1 MTGALIYNGAPLSL
15 CPVYATFKFSPLPCL
30 ATTVKPNRPRQRYNS
45 AMPVVSPAR
54 YNSRQQQGGS
64 VQATLLDRRSFLRVS
79 AVAGGGILVALHFDP
94 IAEVLAQAPQA
105 PPAAFQPTA
114 FLRVAA
120 DGVVTIMSKNPEV
133 GQGVKTHLPMLI
145 ADELDVDWKDVRIE
159 QADLDETK
167 FGPQRAG
174 GSTSTPTN
182 WDPLRRVGAACRQM
196 FVTVAA
202 QSWSVPESECQ
213 TSSGRVTHLPTKR
226 TLGYGALAE
235 KAAALPA
242 PDLKSVKLKDPK
254 DYKIIGHSIHSVDHP
269 SIVTGKN
276 LYSIDFKVPGMLY
289 AVYDKCPVYAGK
301 FVSANFDEI
310 KAMPGVRH
318 AFSVDGTSDLL
329 GLHCGVAIVADTWWQ
344 ANTARKKLRAK
355 WDEGTTAQQSS
366 EGFARRAEELSKQPP
381 AITLRSDGDAEKALQ
396 SAAKTVEAA
405 YSYPFLAHAPM
416 EPENCLAHYHDG
428 KLEFWSP
435 SQTPENGRLL
445 VSKVLNIP
453 HDDIIVHMK
462 RAGGGFGRRLTNDYM
477 LEAGAIAKQ
486 VGVPVK
492 LLWTREDDFHHDH
505 YRPAGF
511 HFLSG
516 GIDASGKLVAWRNH
530 FVSFGEG
537 QQFAPSANIPG
548 SEFPG
553 TFLPNFFFGASL
565 MPLGVPTYAL
575 RAPRS
580 NAFSWVFQSFTDEL
594 AHAAGKDPVQ
604 FRLDLLAAPRV
615 TSPDAKPDPFSSDL
629 DAARM
634 QGVLKLVAEKSGWGA
649 HKLPSGAGMGVAF
662 QFAHRGYFAEV
673 VQLRVDSKS
682 KVKVDKVLV
691 AGDVGSQII
700 NPLNAENQVR
710 GAVIEGLS
718 SVMSYEITIDAGRA
732 VQSNFHEYP
741 PLRMNQVPA
750 EIEVHFLRTDNSPT
764 GLGEPALPPVLP
776 AVCNAIFAATGKR
789 VRSLPLSKHG
799 FSWA

>member
-1 MTGALIYNGAPLSL
+1 MT
-15 CPVYATFKFSPLPCL
+15 T
-30 ATTVKPNRPRQRYNS
+30 
-45 AMPVVSPAR
+45 
-54 YNSRQQQGGS
+54 
-64 VQATLLDRRSFLRVS
+64 TLLDRRSFLRVS
-79 AVAGGGILVALHFDP
+79 AIAGGGILLALHSELVP
-94 IAEVLAQAPQA
+94 EILAQSSQA
-105 PPAAFQPTA
+105 PAPSFLPTA

-120 DGVVTIMSKNPEV
+120 DGTVTILSKNPEV
-133 GQGVKTHLPMLI
+133 GQGVKTHLPMII

-167 FGPQRAG
+167 YGKQIAG

-196 FVTVAA
+196 FVAAAVNGAPAVFNAAA
-202 QSWSVPESECQ
+202 QTWSVPESECR
-213 TSSGRVTHLPTKR
+213 TSSGRVIHSASNR

-235 KAAALPA
+235 KAATLPS
-242 PDLKSVKLKDPK
+242 PDLKTVQLKDPK
-254 DYKIIGHSIHSVDHP
+254 DYKIIGRSIHGVDNP

-276 LYSIDFKVPGMLY
+276 LYSIDFRLPGMLW
-289 AVYDKCPVYAGK
+289 AVFEKCPVYAGK
-301 FVSANFDEI
+301 FLSANFDEI
-310 KAMPGVRH
+310 KSLPGVRH
-318 AFSVDGTSDLL
+318 AFAVDGTSDLL

-344 ANTARKKLRAK
+344 ANTARKTLRAK
-355 WDEGTTAQQSS
+355 WDEGPTALQSS
-366 EGFARRAEELSKQPP
+366 EAFARRAEELSKQSP
-381 AITLRSDGDAEKALQ
+381 AITIRKDGDADAALQ
-396 SAAKTVEAA
+396 SSAKTVEAS
-405 YSYPFLAHAPM
+405 YFYPFLAHAPL
-416 EPENCLAHYHDG
+416 EPENCLAHFHDG

-511 HFLSG
+511 HFLKG
-516 GIDASGKLVAWRNH
+516 GLDSSGKLVSWRNH

-537 QQFAPSANIPG
+537 TQFAPSASISGNQ
-548 SEFPG
+548 FPG
-553 TFLPNFFFGASL
+553 TFLRDFFFGASL

-575 RAPRS
+575 RAPGS

-594 AHAAGKDPVQ
+594 AHAAGKDPIQ
-604 FRLDLLAAPRV
+604 FRLDLLGAPRV
-615 TSPDAKPDPFSSDL
+615 ASTPPATGELEF
-629 DAARM
+629 DAARAS
-634 QGVLKLVAEKSGWGA
+634 GVLKLVAEKSSWG
-649 HKLPSGAGMGVAF
+649 KRTLPKDTGMGVAF
-662 QFAHRGYFAEV
+662 QYSHRGYFAEV
-673 VQLRVDSKS
+673 VELRVDSNS
-682 KVKVDKVLV
+682 KVKVNKIWAV
-691 AGDVGSQII
+691 GDVGSQII
-700 NPLNAENQVR
+700 NPSNAENQVR
-710 GAVIEGLS
+710 GAIIEGLS
-718 SVMSYEITIDAGRA
+718 SVMTYEITIDAGRA

-741 PLRMNQVPA
+741 PVRMNQVPA
-750 EIEVHFLRTDNSPT
+750 EIEVHFLKTDNPPT

-776 AVCNAIFAATGKR
+776 AVCNAIFAVTGKR
-789 VRSLPLSKHG
+789 IRSLPLSKHG

>member
-1 MTGALIYNGAPLSL
+1 M
-15 CPVYATFKFSPLPCL
+15 
-30 ATTVKPNRPRQRYNS
+30 
-45 AMPVVSPAR
+45 
-54 YNSRQQQGGS
+54 
-64 VQATLLDRRSFLRVS
+64 QATLLDRRSFLRVS
-79 AVAGGGILVALHFDP
+79 AVAGGGLLLALHLDP
-94 IAEVLAQAPQA
+94 ITEIFAQSPQV
-105 PPAAFQPTA
+105 PPAAFLPTA
-114 FLRVAA
+114 FLRVTA
-120 DGVVTIMSKNPEV
+120 DGIVTIMGKNPEI
-133 GQGVKTHLPMLI
+133 GQGVKTSLPMII

-167 FGPQRAG
+167 YGPQRAG
-174 GSTSTPTN
+174 GSTATPVN

-196 FVTVAA
+196 FVTAAA
-202 QSWSVPESECQ
+202 QTWSVPESECQ
-213 TSSGRVTHLPTKR
+213 TSSGRVTHQPSKR
-226 TLGYGALAE
+226 TLTYGALAE
-235 KAAALPA
+235 KAATLSP

-254 DYKIIGHSIHSVDHP
+254 DYKIIGKPIHSVDNA

-289 AVYDKCPVYAGK
+289 AVYEKCPVYAGK
-301 FVSANFDEI
+301 FISANFDEI
-310 KAMPGVRH
+310 KALPGVRH

-344 ANTARKKLRAK
+344 ANSARKKLRAV
-355 WDEGTTAQQSS
+355 WNEGPTAQQSS
-366 EGFARRAEELSKQPP
+366 AGFARRADELSKQAP
-381 AITLRSDGDAEKALQ
+381 AITVRSDGDADKALQ
-396 SAAKTVEAA
+396 SAAKIVESA

-428 KLEFWSP
+428 KMEFWSP
-435 SQTPENGRLL
+435 SQTPESGRQL
-445 VSKVLNIP
+445 VAKVFNIP
-453 HDDIIVHMK
+453 HDDIIVHLK

-477 LEAGAIAKQ
+477 LEAAAIAKQ

-511 HFLSG
+511 HFLKG
-516 GIDASGKLVAWRNH
+516 GLDASGKLVAWRNH

-537 QQFAPSANIPG
+537 QQFAPSANIP
-548 SEFPG
+548 SNEFPG
-553 TFLPNFFFGASL
+553 TFLSNFFFGASL
-565 MPLGVPTYAL
+565 MPLGVPTYAM

-604 FRLDLLAAPRV
+604 FRLDLLNSPRIP
-615 TSPDAKPDPFSSDL
+615 TATPSTNPAEADL

-634 QGVLKLVAEKSGWGA
+634 SGVLKLVAEKSGWGSR
-649 HKLPSGAGMGVAF
+649 KLPADTGMGVAF
-662 QFAHRGYFAEV
+662 QFSHRGYFAEV
-673 VQLRVDSKS
+673 VELRVDANSKI
-682 KVKVDKVLV
+682 KVNKVWV

-700 NPLNAENQVR
+700 NPSGAENQVR
-710 GAVIEGLS
+710 GGVIEGLS
-718 SVMSYEITIDAGRA
+718 HVMSYEITIDGGRA
-732 VQSNFHEYP
+732 LQSNFHEYP
-741 PLRMNQVPA
+741 PVRMNQVPP
-750 EIEVHFLRTDNSPT
+750 EIEVHFLKTDNSPT

-776 AVCNAIFAATGKR
+776 AVCNAIFAVTGKR

>member
-1 MTGALIYNGAPLSL
+1 MST
-15 CPVYATFKFSPLPCL
+15 
-30 ATTVKPNRPRQRYNS
+30 
-45 AMPVVSPAR
+45 
-54 YNSRQQQGGS
+54 
-64 VQATLLDRRSFLRVS
+64 TLLDRRAFFRVS
-79 AVAGGGILVALHFDP
+79 AIAGGGVLLALHSELLP
-94 IAEVLAQAPQA
+94 EVFAQSSQAPA
-105 PPAAFQPTA
+105 PAFVPTA
-114 FLRVAA
+114 FIRVAA
-120 DGVVTIMSKNPEV
+120 DGTVTIMSKNPEI
-133 GQGVKTHLPMLI
+133 GQGVKTHLPMII
-145 ADELDVDWKDVRIE
+145 ADELDVDWKSVRVE

-167 FGPQRAG
+167 YGPQRAG

-182 WDPLRRVGAACRQM
+182 WDPLRRVGAAGRQM
-196 FVTVAA
+196 FVAAAA
-202 QSWSVPESECQ
+202 QTWSVPESECQ
-213 TSSGRVTHLPTKR
+213 TSSGRVVHQPTKR
-226 TLGYGALAE
+226 TLTYGALAE
-235 KAAALPA
+235 KVATLPP
-242 PDLKSVKLKDPK
+242 PDLKSVQLKDPK
-254 DYKIIGHSIHSVDHP
+254 DYKIIGRSIHAVDNH

-276 LYSIDFKVPGMLY
+276 LYSIDFRVPGMLW
-289 AVYDKCPVYAGK
+289 AVYEKCPVYAGK
-301 FVSANFDEI
+301 FLSANFDEI
-310 KAMPGVRH
+310 KSQPGVRH
-318 AFSVDGTSDLL
+318 AFAVDGTSDLL

-344 ANTARKKLRAK
+344 ANTARKQLRAK

-381 AITLRSDGDAEKALQ
+381 AITLRSDGDADKALQ
-396 SAAKTVEAA
+396 SASKTVEAA
-405 YSYPFLAHAPM
+405 YTYPFLAHAPM

-511 HFLSG
+511 HFLKG
-516 GIDASGKLVAWRNH
+516 GLDSSGKLVAWRNH

-537 QQFAPSANIPG
+537 KQFAPSAGIPANQ
-548 SEFPG
+548 FPG
-553 TFLPNFFFGASL
+553 TFLQDFFFGASL

-575 RAPRS
+575 RAPGS
-580 NAFSWVFQSFTDEL
+580 NAYSWVFQSFTDEL

-604 FRLDLLAAPRV
+604 FRLDLLSAPRV
-615 TSPDAKPDPFSSDL
+615 ASASSSSNPGDADF
-629 DAARM
+629 DASRM
-634 QGVLKLVAEKSGWGA
+634 QGVLKLVAEKSAWG
-649 HKLPSGAGMGVAF
+649 KRTLPKDTGMGVAF

-673 VQLRVDSKS
+673 VELRVGENNKL
-682 KVKVDKVLV
+682 KINKIWV

-700 NPLNAENQVR
+700 NPINAENQVR
-710 GAVIEGLS
+710 GGIIEGLS
-718 SVMSYEITIDAGRA
+718 SVMNYEITIDAGRA

-741 PLRMNQVPA
+741 PVRMNQVPA
-750 EIEVHFLRTDNSPT
+750 EIEVHFLKTDNSPT

-776 AVCNAIFAATGKR
+776 AVCNAIFAVTGNR
-789 VRSLPLSKHG
+789 IRSLPLAKHG

>member
-1 MTGALIYNGAPLSL
+1 
-15 CPVYATFKFSPLPCL
+15 
-30 ATTVKPNRPRQRYNS
+30 
-45 AMPVVSPAR
+45 
-54 YNSRQQQGGS
+54 

-94 IAEVLAQAPQA
+94 VAEIFAQAPQA
-105 PPAAFQPTA
+105 SPAAFLPTA

-120 DGVVTIMSKNPEV
+120 DGIVTIMSKNPEI
-133 GQGVKTHLPMLI
+133 GQGVKTHLPMII

-167 FGPQRAG
+167 YGPQRAG

-196 FVTVAA
+196 FVTAAA
-202 QSWSVPESECQ
+202 QTWSVPDSECQ
-213 TSSGRVTHLPTKR
+213 TSSGRVIHQPTKR
-226 TLGYGALAE
+226 TLTYGALAE

-254 DYKIIGHSIHSVDHP
+254 DYKIIGRPIRSVDNP

-289 AVYDKCPVYAGK
+289 AVYEKCPVYAGK
-301 FVSANFDEI
+301 CVGANLDQI

-318 AFSVDGTSDLL
+318 VFEVEGTQDLL
-329 GLHCGVAIVADTWWQ
+329 GLHWGVAVVADTWWQ
-344 ANTARKKLRAK
+344 ANVARKKLQAK
-355 WDEGTTAQQSS
+355 WNEGPTAQQSS
-366 EGFARRAEELSKQPP
+366 AGFARRADELSKQPP
-381 AITLRSDGDAEKALQ
+381 AITLRSDGDAEKSLQ
-396 SAAKTVEAA
+396 SAAKIVEGA
-405 YSYPFLAHAPM
+405 YSYPFLSHAPM

-435 SQTPENGRLL
+435 SQTPESGRQL

-511 HFLSG
+511 HFLKG
-516 GIDASGKLVAWRNH
+516 GVDSSGKLVAWRNH
-530 FVSFGEG
+530 FVSFGAG
-537 QQFAPSANIPG
+537 QQFAPSANIP
-548 SEFPG
+548 SNEFPG

-565 MPLGVPTYAL
+565 MPLGVPTYAM

-604 FRLDLLAAPRV
+604 FRLDLLQSPRV
-615 TSPDAKPDPFSSDL
+615 TSGTPSTNPAEADL
-629 DAARM
+629 DASRM
-634 QGVLKLVAEKSGWGA
+634 QGVLKLVAEKSGWG
-649 HKLPSGAGMGVAF
+649 KRTLPKDTAMGVAF

-673 VQLRVDSKS
+673 VELRVDAK
-682 KVKVDKVLV
+682 KKIKINKIWV

-718 SVMSYEITIDAGRA
+718 SVMSFEITIDAGRA
-732 VQSNFHEYP
+732 MQSNFHEYEP
-741 PLRMNQVPA
+741 VRMNQVPP
-750 EIEVHFLRTDNSPT
+750 EIEVYFLKTDNSPT
-764 GLGEPALPPVLP
+764 GLGEPALPPILP
-776 AVCNAIFAATGKR
+776 AVCNAISSATGER
-789 VRSLPLSKHG
+789 IRSLPLSKHG
-799 FSWA
+799 YSWA

>member
-1 MTGALIYNGAPLSL
+1 MQT
-15 CPVYATFKFSPLPCL
+15 
-30 ATTVKPNRPRQRYNS
+30 
-45 AMPVVSPAR
+45 
-54 YNSRQQQGGS
+54 
-64 VQATLLDRRSFLRVS
+64 TLLDRRAFLRVS
-79 AVAGGGILVALHFDP
+79 AVAGGGLLLALHLDP
-94 IAEVLAQAPQA
+94 VGDILAQAPQL
-105 PPAAFQPTA
+105 PPAAFLPTA
-114 FLRVAA
+114 FLRVTA
-120 DGVVTIMSKNPEV
+120 DGIVTIMGKNPEI
-133 GQGVKTHLPMLI
+133 GQGVKTSLPMII

-167 FGPQRAG
+167 YGPQRAG
-174 GSTSTPTN
+174 GSTATPVN

-196 FVTVAA
+196 FVTAAA
-202 QSWSVPESECQ
+202 QTWSVPESECQ
-213 TSSGRVTHLPTKR
+213 TSSGRVTHQPSMR
-226 TLGYGALAE
+226 TLTYGSLAE
-235 KAAALPA
+235 KAATLSP

-254 DYKIIGHSIHSVDHP
+254 DYKIIGKPIHSVDNA

-289 AVYDKCPVYAGK
+289 AVYEKCPVYAGK

-310 KAMPGVRH
+310 KSLPGVRH

-344 ANTARKKLRAK
+344 ANSARKKLQAK
-355 WDEGTTAQQSS
+355 WNEGPTAQQSS
-366 EGFARRAEELSKQPP
+366 AGFARRADELSKQAP
-381 AITLRSDGDAEKALQ
+381 AITVRSDGDADKALQ

-405 YSYPFLAHAPM
+405 YAYPFLAHAPM

-435 SQTPENGRLL
+435 SQTPESGRQL
-445 VSKVLNIP
+445 VAKVFNIP
-453 HDDIIVHMK
+453 HDDIIVHLK

-477 LEAGAIAKQ
+477 LEAAAIAKQ

-511 HFLSG
+511 HFLKG
-516 GIDASGKLVAWRNH
+516 GLDSSGKLVAWRNH

-537 QQFAPSANIPG
+537 QQFAPSANIP
-548 SEFPG
+548 SNEFPG
-553 TFLPNFFFGASL
+553 TFLSNFFFGASL
-565 MPLGVPTYAL
+565 MPLGVPTYAM

-604 FRLDLLAAPRV
+604 FRLDLLNSPRIP
-615 TSPDAKPDPFSSDL
+615 TATPSTNPAEADL

-634 QGVLKLVAEKSGWGA
+634 SGVLKLVAEKSGWGSR
-649 HKLPSGAGMGVAF
+649 KLPADTGMGVAF
-662 QFAHRGYFAEV
+662 QFSHRGYFAEV
-673 VQLRVDSKS
+673 VELRVDANSKI
-682 KVKVDKVLV
+682 KVNKVWV

-700 NPLNAENQVR
+700 NPSGAENQVR
-710 GAVIEGLS
+710 GGVIEGLS
-718 SVMSYEITIDAGRA
+718 HVMSYEITIDGGRA
-732 VQSNFHEYP
+732 LQSNFHEYP
-741 PLRMNQVPA
+741 PVRMNQVPS
-750 EIEVHFLRTDNSPT
+750 EIEVHFLKTDNSPT

-776 AVCNAIFAATGKR
+776 AVCNAIFAVTGKR
-789 VRSLPLSKHG
+789 IRSLPLSKHG